1 MFVVEDAVN
10 PYKEIFQALRQW
22 TNHEDYDKTIA
33 DFLNTKKLTPI
44 LETFISNNPTMEI
57 FFNKSKNDL
66 INTRGVWRL
75 P

>member
-1 MFVVEDAVN
+1 MD
-10 PYKEIFQALRQW
+10 Q
-22 TNHEDYDKTIA
+22 DYDKTIA